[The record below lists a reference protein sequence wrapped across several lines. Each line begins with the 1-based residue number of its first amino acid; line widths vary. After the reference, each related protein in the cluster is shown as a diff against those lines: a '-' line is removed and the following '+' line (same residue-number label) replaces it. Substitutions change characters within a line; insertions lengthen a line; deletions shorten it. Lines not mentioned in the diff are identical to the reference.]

1 MSNSNFQETDD
12 EFDLKK
18 EFFKYFFFWKYFLVS
33 ILFCFSCALIF
44 NRYTPKVY
52 DTTAKIQILDKKQSS
67 MEMPSAEDLF
77 SNSKIN
83 LENEIEILKSS
94 PILER
99 VIKNLDLNIYFEAVG
114 DVMSSQI
121 LSYPFKFTSKI
132 KPDSLKNKMSFNV
145 ILEENS
151 LLITNIEDGKEY
163 VFTELS
169 TIGVTHDLPFEITNI
184 INKRWVENSYNIF
197 FIPTSDLISSMYRF

>member
-1 MSNSNFQETDD
+1 MEV
-12 EFDLKK
+12 
-18 EFFKYFFFWKYFLVS
+18 FFSFYIVFSLCAYF
-33 ILFCFSCALIF
+33 F

-99 VIKNLDLNIYFEAVG
+99 LLE
-114 DVMSSQI
+114 I
-121 LSYPFKFTSKI
+121 LI
-132 KPDSLKNKMSFNV
+132 
-145 ILEENS
+145 
-151 LLITNIEDGKEY
+151 
-163 VFTELS
+163 
-169 TIGVTHDLPFEITNI
+169 
-184 INKRWVENSYNIF
+184 
-197 FIPTSDLISSMYRF
+197 

>member
-33 ILFCFSCALIF
+33 ILFFLFCAYIF

-83 LENEIEILKSS
+83 LENEIEIIKSS

-99 VIKNLDLNIYFEAVG
+99 VIKNLDLNIYFEGVG
-114 DVMSSQI
+114 DIMSSQI

-132 KPDSLKNKMSFNV
+132 NTDSLKNKMSFNLM
-145 ILEENS
+145 LEENG
-151 LLITNIEDGKEY
+151 LLVTNIDDGKEY
-163 VFTELS
+163 VFTEFS
-169 TIGVTHDLPFEITNI
+169 TTGVTHDLPFEITNI
-184 INKRWVENSYNIF
+184 INER
-197 FIPTSDLISSMYRF
+197 L